1 MFNFS
6 KKKEP
11 IINTDQ
17 KLIDEKKAIEQE
29 VEREI
34 MVHVMPEHFRTLKND
49 AGKAKATGMIILIAG
64 FVFLAATSIGLY
76 YYLFEYSTEPKIE
89 PIEETK
95 QIEEEKTVETATTS
109 IVIATSSIITT
120 IATSSATTTGQ
131 VETPIASSTV
141 TTFSVL
147 AKDNDSDGLTDP
159 EERLLGTNIN
169 SSDSDGDSY
178 ADYEEFIKFY
188 NPAGSGKL
196 DANTAVSRYASK
208 KFGYSFLRPAD
219 WSVREMDDSIIFTAP
234 DNQIIQFNS
243 QPNQNQQS
251 IADWYKQEFN
261 LTSLSESRIINHKNL
276 SGQSDW
282 QGIKNDDN
290 TTIYLITDGKEI
302 ITINYNLGLDNT
314 LNYPNI
320 FQLVIDSF
328 TIEAK

>member
-169 SSDSDGDSY
+169 SSDSDGDS
-178 ADYEEFIKFY
+178 
-188 NPAGSGKL
+188 
-196 DANTAVSRYASK
+196 
-208 KFGYSFLRPAD
+208 
-219 WSVREMDDSIIFTAP
+219 
-234 DNQIIQFNS
+234 
-243 QPNQNQQS
+243 
-251 IADWYKQEFN
+251 
-261 LTSLSESRIINHKNL
+261 
-276 SGQSDW
+276 
-282 QGIKNDDN
+282 
-290 TTIYLITDGKEI
+290 
-302 ITINYNLGLDNT
+302 
-314 LNYPNI
+314 
-320 FQLVIDSF
+320 
-328 TIEAK
+328 